1 MTHYICTG
9 GCRTVSDKEGVC
21 EVATC
26 PNVGKPLESCDCGQ
40 GNHYGKFDKIVDKK
54 VGMSENTKSV
64 DTVPKEGE

>member
-1 MTHYICTG
+1 M
-9 GCRTVSDKEGVC
+9 
-21 EVATC
+21 ATC